1 MTDSAC
7 RIVYY
12 IMYAV
17 ELFFVGEAAFHNR
30 VKEKIQYVVM
40 IAVYV
45 AVIIPTVLFMDD
57 YFLIELGLN
66 AAIYLFL
73 FQGKI
78 TLRLVHFLGVYL
90 FTSAIEGMVSAIGIF
105 GLMMLLKSFH
115 VSAVRSEM
123 VRLLLAIVSAVC
135 TLYIIRKKWAQKLIG
150 YLCALK
156 WYQYIAVI
164 LLTLSG
170 ILLLVIS
177 EVLLE
182 YIDNS
187 SKIGILLFVTVLI
200 LLGATFVGIFG
211 FAFSIYSRNYYVRQ
225 NQLKEEIIYSQ
236 QKYYRKI
243 YESDRELR
251 KFRHDIRSKLGCLQ
265 LLLADGNTKQ
275 ALEYLEKIGNHFE
288 KLTLQEFHT
297 GSEILDVIIGHKYL
311 ESKKKGIRIIV
322 EGKMSTT
329 DFIDIYDLC
338 VLFSNALD
346 NSIEACERLQDREKV
361 ITVSIVL
368 HRKVMF
374 FQFMNPATPEMYEIL
389 RQGRTSKKDSQKHGF
404 GVENMRT
411 IVNRNGGEM
420 KYIWKDEM
428 LILEIYFEL

>member
-1 MTDSAC
+1 MTDSVC

-17 ELFFVGEAAFHNR
+17 ELFLVGESAFHNR
-30 VKEKIQYVVM
+30 VKEKIRYVVM

-66 AAIYLFL
+66 AVIYLFL

-78 TLRLVHFLGVYL
+78 TLRLAHFLGVYL
-90 FTSAIEGMVSAIGIF
+90 FTSAIEGMVSGIGIF
-105 GLMMLLKSFH
+105 LLMKPLKSFH
-115 VSAVRSEM
+115 VSAVRSEI
-123 VRLLLAIVSAVC
+123 VRLLLAVVSAVC

-200 LLGATFVGIFG
+200 LLGATFVGIFW
-211 FAFSIYSRNYYVRQ
+211 FVFSIYSRNYYVRQ

-236 QKYYRKI
+236 QKYYQKI

-251 KFRHDIRSKLGCLQ
+251 KFRHDIRSQLGCLQ

-275 ALEYLEKIGNHFE
+275 ALEYLDKIGNHFE
-288 KLTLQEFHT
+288 KLTFQAFHT
-297 GSEILDVIIGHKYL
+297 GSEILDVIIGQKYL

-361 ITVSIVL
+361 ITVSIVI

-374 FQFMNPATPEMYEIL
+374 FQFMNPSTSEMYEIL
-389 RQGRTSKKDSQKHGF
+389 RHGRTSKKDSQKHGF

-420 KYIWKDEM
+420 KYIWKDET